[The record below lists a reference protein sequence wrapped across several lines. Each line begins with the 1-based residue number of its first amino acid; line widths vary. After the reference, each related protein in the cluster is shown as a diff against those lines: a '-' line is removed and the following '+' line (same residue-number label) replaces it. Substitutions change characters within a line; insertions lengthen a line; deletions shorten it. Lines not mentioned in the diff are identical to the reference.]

1 MSKVYD
7 VIIVGAGPCGIFTA
21 YELIKS
27 NSFAKVIIFEKG
39 RDIESRECP
48 KRVTNVCIS
57 CKPCNIT
64 TGFSG
69 AGAFSDGK
77 LSLSPNVGGRIQEFV
92 GQHKAMELIKYVDSI
107 YLENGADSKVYG
119 TNSQVIEE
127 IKRKATVANLMLVE
141 SPIRHLGTEEA
152 KKIYKRLQDFLLAN
166 NVEIRFRTSVK
177 DLVVEDGKVAGV
189 VAEDGNVYH
198 AKNVVICVG
207 REGATWLSKI
217 IEKYNIPCENNRVDI
232 GVRVETPNHIWK
244 GITEHLYE
252 SKFIYYTKTFDD
264 KVRTFC
270 MNPGG
275 YVAVEHYDNLAV
287 VNGHSYKN
295 IKSDNT
301 NFALLVSK
309 HFTDPFKDSIK
320 YGKYIAELANMLSGG
335 KVLVQRY
342 GDFIRGRRSNEERI
356 RRNSVVPTLQD
367 AVAGD
372 LSLVLPYRIMLDIK
386 EMIEALD
393 YVVQGVAS
401 FDTLLY
407 GVEVKFYSN
416 EVKVKNN
423 FECLTIQNLYF
434 GGDGA
439 GITRG
444 LMQASVNGVLI
455 AREIA
460 NKL

>member
-1 MSKVYD
+1 MKYD

-21 YELIKS
+21 YELIKL
-27 NSFAKVIIFEKG
+27 NNNIKILIIEKG
-39 RDIESRECP
+39 RDIDSRDCP
-48 KRVTNVCIS
+48 KRITNVCVN

-77 LSLSPNVGGRIQEFV
+77 LSLSPNVGGRLADYIGYNNTIEYINY
-92 GQHKAMELIKYVDSI
+92 ADSI
-107 YLENGADSKVYG
+107 YLQYGADKKVYG
-119 TNSQVIEE
+119 TNSEVIED
-127 IKRKATVANLMLVE
+127 IKRKATVANLNLIE

-152 KKIYKRLQDFLLAN
+152 KKIYKSIQDHLIN
-166 NVEIRFRTSVK
+166 SGIEIKFKTAVK
-177 DLVVEDGKVAGV
+177 DLIIESNTIKGV
-189 VAEDGNVYH
+189 ITDKDQTFYAN
-198 AKNVVICVG
+198 KVVIAVG
-207 REGATWLSKI
+207 REGAHWLSEVI
-217 IEKYNIPCENNRVDI
+217 NKYNIPCDNNRVDI

-295 IKSDNT
+295 TKSENT

-309 HFTDPFKDSIK
+309 HFTDPFRDSIK

-335 KVLVQRY
+335 KIIVQRY
-342 GDFIRGRRSNEERI
+342 GDFIKGRRSNEERI
-356 RRNSVVPTLQD
+356 NRNSVIPTLQD

-372 LSLVLPYRIMLDIK
+372 LSLVLPYRLMLDIK

-393 YVVQGVAS
+393 FVVNGVAS

-407 GVEVKFYSN
+407 GIEVKFYSN
-416 EVKVKNN
+416 EVRVNKN
-423 FECLTIQNLYF
+423 FESLNIKNLYF

-444 LMQASVNGVLI
+444 LMQASVNGILI
-455 AREIA
+455 ARNIINMED
-460 NKL
+460 

>member
-1 MSKVYD
+1 MARYD

-21 YELIKS
+21 YELVK
-27 NSFAKVIIFEKG
+27 NNPNMKIIMFEKG

-48 KRVTNVCIS
+48 KRITNVCAN

-77 LSLSPNVGGRIQEFV
+77 LSLSPNVGGRIQEYV
-92 GQHKAMELIKYVDSI
+92 GYDKTFQLIKYVDDI
-107 YLENGADSKVYG
+107 YLKYGADEKVYG
-119 TNSQVIEE
+119 INLEVIEE

-152 KKIYKRLQDFLLAN
+152 KKIYHRLQEFLLDN
-166 NVEIRFRTSVK
+166 NVEIKFRTSVK
-177 DLVVEDGKVAGV
+177 DLVVEDDHVVGV
-189 VAEDGNVYH
+189 ITENDEVYY
-198 AKNVVICVG
+198 AKSVVICVG
-207 REGATWLSKI
+207 REGASWLSKI
-217 IEKYNIPCENNRVDI
+217 IDKHNIPCDNNRVDI

-244 GITEHLYE
+244 GITEYLYE

-295 IKSDNT
+295 IKSENT

-335 KVLVQRY
+335 RVLVQRY
-342 GDFIRGRRSNEERI
+342 GDFVRGRRSNEERI
-356 RRNSVVPTLQD
+356 KRNSVVPTLSD

-372 LSLVLPYRIMLDIK
+372 LSLVLPYRIMLDVK

-416 EVKVKNN
+416 EVRVKNN
-423 FECLTIQNLYF
+423 FESEKIKNLYF

-455 AREIA
+455 AQDILNRV
-460 NKL
+460 

>member
-1 MSKVYD
+1 
-7 VIIVGAGPCGIFTA
+7 
-21 YELIKS
+21 
-27 NSFAKVIIFEKG
+27 
-39 RDIESRECP
+39 
-48 KRVTNVCIS
+48 
-57 CKPCNIT
+57 
-64 TGFSG
+64 
-69 AGAFSDGK
+69 
-77 LSLSPNVGGRIQEFV
+77 
-92 GQHKAMELIKYVDSI
+92 
-107 YLENGADSKVYG
+107 
-119 TNSQVIEE
+119 
-127 IKRKATVANLMLVE
+127 
-141 SPIRHLGTEEA
+141 
-152 KKIYKRLQDFLLAN
+152 
-166 NVEIRFRTSVK
+166 
-177 DLVVEDGKVAGV
+177 
-189 VAEDGNVYH
+189 
-198 AKNVVICVG
+198 
-207 REGATWLSKI
+207 
-217 IEKYNIPCENNRVDI
+217 
-232 GVRVETPNHIWK
+232 
-244 GITEHLYE
+244 
-252 SKFIYYTKTFDD
+252 
-264 KVRTFC
+264 

-416 EVKVKNN
+416 EVKVKQN
-423 FECLTIQNLYF
+423 FECTTIQNLYF

-455 AREIA
+455 ARDIA
-460 NKL
+460 AKL

>member
-1 MSKVYD
+1 MKYD
-7 VIIVGAGPCGIFTA
+7 VIIVGAGPCGIFA
-21 YELIKS
+21 SYEFLKKS
-27 NSFAKVIIFEKG
+27 NLRILLIEKG
-39 RDIESRECP
+39 KDINLRECP
-48 KRVTNVCIS
+48 KRVTNVCIG

-77 LSLSPNVGGRIQEFV
+77 LSLSPNVGGRLSDYIGFD
-92 GQHKAMELIKYVDSI
+92 KTMECIKYVDDI
-107 YLENGADSKVYG
+107 YLKFGADPKVYG
-119 TNSQVIEE
+119 QDGEIIEE
-127 IKRKATVANLMLVE
+127 IKRKSMVANLNLIE

-152 KKIYKRLQDFLLAN
+152 KKIYEKLQDEL
-166 NVEIRFRTSVK
+166 VQGGIEIKFNTTVDDLIVK
-177 DLVVEDGKVAGV
+177 DNAVRGV
-189 VAEDGNVYH
+189 VTQSGEQFFAD
-198 AKNVVICVG
+198 KVVICIG
-207 REGATWLSKI
+207 REGAGWLSQI
-217 IEKYNIPCENNRVDI
+217 IRKYEVPCDNSRVDI

-252 SKFIYYTKTFDD
+252 SKFVYYTKTFDD

-275 YVAVEHYDNLAV
+275 FVAVERYDNLAV

-295 IKSDNT
+295 IKSENT

-335 KVLVQRY
+335 RVIVQRY
-342 GDFIRGRRSNEERI
+342 GDFLKGRRSNDERI
-356 RRNSVVPTLQD
+356 NRNSVIPTLKD

-372 LSLVLPYRIMLDIK
+372 LSLVLPYRLMLDIK

-393 YVVQGVAS
+393 YVVNGVAS
-401 FDTLLY
+401 FDTLIY

-416 EVKVKNN
+416 EVKVKSN
-423 FECLTIQNLYF
+423 FESYNIKNLYF

-455 AREIA
+455 ARNIIKGE
-460 NKL
+460 